1 MPESKTGFRPR
12 ISLLAFLLGISL
24 VAVGVSHW
32 QTSRQLQS
40 LMPELRKLRSEAGY
54 ITVDDNTKFHAL
66 AIETGDPNIWKWR
79 MFIPKGTKYQWN
91 IACEN
96 IPQTTPPATA
106 GTTGTSNET
115 YWETDTNVLVTAR
128 LHENENGDWTLAI
141 SSTIGESADQMAGA
155 TLTIPAEKIQWMKT
169 SHSTDGQIIGT
180 NETAIRD
187 PKGPIILLQRR
198 PCQQQPDGSFR
209 PSTGTMPGYMI
220 WLTEW

>member
-1 MPESKTGFRPR
+1 
-12 ISLLAFLLGISL
+12 
-24 VAVGVSHW
+24 
-32 QTSRQLQS
+32 
-40 LMPELRKLRSEAGY
+40 
-54 ITVDDNTKFHAL
+54 
-66 AIETGDPNIWKWR
+66 

-106 GTTGTSNET
+106 GITGISNET

-155 TLTIPAEKIQWMKT
+155 TLTIPAAKIQWMKT

-209 PSTGTMPGYMI
+209 PATGTMPGYMI
-220 WLTEW
+220 WFTEW